1 LGVADRAELLGYV
14 PYGPRLV
21 ELYRESHVLLHTS
34 WTEGLPQVLVEAFA
48 AAVPVVATD
57 VGGIRDAVGAAARLV
72 PPGDAPAAAAELEAI
87 AADAELRKRLIQAGH
102 DYVASRT
109 ASAEVSRVAEFLRG
123 SAGSR

>member
-1 LGVADRAELLGYV
+1 
-14 PYGPRLV
+14 
-21 ELYRESHVLLHTS
+21 
-34 WTEGLPQVLVEAFA
+34 
-48 AAVPVVATD
+48 
-57 VGGIRDAVGAAARLV
+57 VGEAARLV

-109 ASAEVSRVAEFLRG
+109 ASVEVSRVAEFLRG